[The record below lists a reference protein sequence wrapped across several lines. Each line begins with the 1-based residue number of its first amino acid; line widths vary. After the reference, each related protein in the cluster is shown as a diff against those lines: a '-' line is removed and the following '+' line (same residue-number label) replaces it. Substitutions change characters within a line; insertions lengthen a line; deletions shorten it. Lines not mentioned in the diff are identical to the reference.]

1 MADNSIDKLI
11 DTFDTMGGAQRANR
25 YEVIINPPAALG
37 NNINPP
43 FIASSVQ
50 VPTHI
55 TEYYQDTMAPSGSY
69 VDIPIK
75 RQFDQMFK
83 IDFIVDYSW
92 NIRQYFENWV
102 DLIFNRQS
110 NESRNSVMVNY
121 YDNITGTI
129 IINALDQNGDIS
141 RTITLYGAWPGTIMP
156 AMMSNDIQNNYLT
169 LQIDMNYRNYDLS

>member
-11 DTFDTMGGAQRANR
+11 DTFDNMGGAQRANR
-25 YEVIINPPAALG
+25 YEVIINPPTALG
-37 NNINPP
+37 ANTNVP

-69 VDIPIK
+69 IDIPIK

-92 NIRQYFENWV
+92 NIRQFFENWV

-110 NESRNSVMVNY
+110 NENRNSVMVNY

-129 IINALDQNGDIS
+129 TINALDQNGNIS
-141 RTITLYGAWPGTIMP
+141 RTINLYGAWPGTIMP

-169 LQIDMNYRNYDLS
+169 LQIDMNYRNYDLL

>member
-11 DTFDTMGGAQRANR
+11 DTFDNMGGAQRANR
-25 YEVIINPPAALG
+25 YEVTINPPTALG
-37 NNINPP
+37 YNTNVP

-69 VDIPIK
+69 IDIPIK

-92 NIRQYFENWV
+92 NIRQFFENWV

-129 IINALDQNGDIS
+129 TINALDQNGNTS

-156 AMMSNDIQNNYLT
+156 AMMSNDLQNNYLT

>member
-11 DTFDTMGGAQRANR
+11 DTFDNMGGAQRANR
-25 YEVIINPPAALG
+25 YEVIINPPTALG
-37 NNINPP
+37 ININTP

-69 VDIPIK
+69 LDIPIK

-83 IDFIVDYSW
+83 IDFIVDYNW
-92 NIRQYFENWV
+92 NIRQFFENWV
-102 DLIFNRQS
+102 DLIFNRQTG
-110 NESRNSVMVNY
+110 ETRNSVMVNY
-121 YDNITGTI
+121 YDNIVGTI

-141 RTITLYGAWPGTIMP
+141 KTITLYDAWPGTIMP